1 MEFRY
6 GINHGSPS
14 LRGIYTLKQTAI
26 PITQGLNTI
35 LNSTFPLQISSSV
48 FKPAAFMSAQ
58 LYEWYDRV
66 DEEGNK
72 KTLYMGW
79 L

>member
-1 MEFRY
+1 M
-6 GINHGSPS
+6 
-14 LRGIYTLKQTAI
+14 
-26 PITQGLNTI
+26 NTF
-35 LNSTFPLQISSSV
+35 SLQISSDA
-48 FKPAAFMSAQ
+48 FKPAAFMSAH

-79 L
+79 I